1 MNPEQRHVAIIAAL
15 ADRDSVE
22 VVDLSESL
30 GVSEATI
37 RRDLAALESRAV
49 LRRTHGGAVRTSL
62 AYELPLRYR
71 ESRQE
76 LEKDAIA
83 STVATYV
90 SEDMRVGLSGGTT
103 LSRIGRALAPGPP
116 INVLTNS
123 LSVASELAQWPQHTL
138 VTSGGLV
145 RERSYEMVGPVA
157 DRTIAAF
164 NLDLCVI
171 GADGVSPSG
180 VSTHDHVE
188 AATNNALVT
197 AAGKCIVAVDHTKLG
212 KTLFSRICGLED
224 VQILLTTAEP
234 PEDLAVA
241 LADYGVQLV
250 LADPANIL
258 KPSAVQSS
266 AMSA

>member
-1 MNPEQRHVAIIAAL
+1 MSPEQRHVAIIAAL
-15 ADRDSVE
+15 ADRDCVE

-49 LRRTHGGAVRTSL
+49 LRRTHGGAVRTNL

-76 LEKDAIA
+76 LEKDALA
-83 STVATYV
+83 VAAATYV
-90 SEDMRVGLSGGTT
+90 SENMRVGLSGGTT
-103 LSRIGRALAPGPP
+103 LTRIGRTLGPGPP

-138 VTSGGLV
+138 VASGGLV
-145 RERSYEMVGPVA
+145 RDRSYEMVGPVA

-180 VSTHDHVE
+180 VSTHDHAE
-188 AATNNALVT
+188 AATNRALVE
-197 AAGKCIVAVDHTKLG
+197 AAGTCIVAVDHTKLG
-212 KTLFSRICGLED
+212 KTMFSRICGLED
-224 VQILLTTAEP
+224 VQILLTTGRP
-234 PEDLAVA
+234 PADLAAA
-241 LADYGVQLV
+241 LDQHDVQLV
-250 LADPANIL
+250 LADPS
-258 KPSAVQSS
+258 SAVQST